1 MRRLGVAVCVLL
13 GRRHCTRSQ
22 DAVGTHVGVRSR
34 RTVASGATGRRI
46 TAIFA
51 LLTVVLTVGA
61 ASCRAPPFGSIFGA
75 VYGVA
80 MPLTLHW
87 HRWCIFFCGTTVSSA
102 AATVFYS
109 GDYMLL
115 DVVLVGNQGSTVAQ
129 QWVITQH
136 TPSASIVSI
145 DNALRIDARAVL

>member
-102 AATVFYS
+102 AATAFYS
-109 GDYMLL
+109 GG
-115 DVVLVGNQGSTVAQ
+115 VVVGSPQFS
-129 QWVITQH
+129 
-136 TPSASIVSI
+136 P
-145 DNALRIDARAVL
+145 L

>member
-51 LLTVVLTVGA
+51 RDEVRLRDWGNVPLKTYVTREFLPEDA
-61 ASCRAPPFGSIFGA
+61 ED
-75 VYGVA
+75 
-80 MPLTLHW
+80 MPE
-87 HRWCIFFCGTTVSSA
+87 A
-102 AATVFYS
+102 E
-109 GDYMLL
+109 
-115 DVVLVGNQGSTVAQ
+115 
-129 QWVITQH
+129 
-136 TPSASIVSI
+136 
-145 DNALRIDARAVL
+145 LRILRGEIEITKAQDPEWCHRHREGTPRA

>member
-61 ASCRAPPFGSIFGA
+61 ASCRAPPARRMDNRQSCR
-75 VYGVA
+75 
-80 MPLTLHW
+80 L
-87 HRWCIFFCGTTVSSA
+87 VSA
-102 AATVFYS
+102 HC
-109 GDYMLL
+109 MR
-115 DVVLVGNQGSTVAQ
+115 
-129 QWVITQH
+129 H
-136 TPSASIVSI
+136 H
-145 DNALRIDARAVL
+145 